1 MTNTDP
7 RTLKPGQ
14 RVRITKVY
22 EGTVYDPDGEGRFC
36 LDSDTGWVTC
46 SNPEQVTS
54 VEVLPPPLPTEVG
67 TTIVARL
74 AGTVRIPRVLAL
86 GLRNGRPAWFIAG
99 ESVCTSPVDPKDIT
113 EWALLDG
120 VHTVPAPEPP
130 CLFANEHKRWSQY
143 PAILHPQERVEW
155 GGITGTLV
163 ECSRCGPGHLL
174 LDPDEE
180 QYGTE
185 PEAPLPTE
193 ITSLILAKIRSAP
206 EPYLLS
212 LGSQNAKPTWFVA
225 GCLPIRSVSA
235 DLIEDWVQIDPETL
249 RPVGDPS

>member
-1 MTNTDP
+1 MNPIDP

-14 RVRITKVY
+14 RVRWTRTV
-22 EGTVYDPDGEGRFC
+22 EGVVRADSAGDVEINADGGGSHGIYVGRGGAV
-36 LDSDTGWVTC
+36 DTF
-46 SNPEQVTS
+46 E
-54 VEVLPPPLPTEVG
+54 LLAPPLPTKPGSTV
-67 TTIVARL
+67 VARL
-74 AGTVRIPRVLAL
+74 SGMTFPRVLAL
-86 GLRNGRPAWFIAG
+86 GLKNGQPAWFVADASG
-99 ESVCTSPVDPKDIT
+99 CTDTIDPSHIT
-113 EWALLDG
+113 EWALLDE
-120 VHTVPAPEPP
+120 VHTVRDPEP